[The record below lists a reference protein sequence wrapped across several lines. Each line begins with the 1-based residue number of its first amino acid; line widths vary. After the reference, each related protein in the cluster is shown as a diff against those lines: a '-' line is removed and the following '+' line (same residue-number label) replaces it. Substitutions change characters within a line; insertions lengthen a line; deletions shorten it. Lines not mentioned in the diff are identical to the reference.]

1 MGGPPFSWASAN
13 LIGREMPLF
22 LAPELK
28 SANPSSVVDALCAAP
43 TNRSWKLSRREKM
56 SNHFT
61 GLSLGP
67 PLGDQRL
74 DLCDLYAFQ
83 SPADAAKTVIIL
95 NANPNADA
103 LHPDAIYRLNIDN
116 DGDLLTDI
124 SFSFVFSQPQNGK
137 QSFDVSLAKGEES
150 RSAEA
155 VGKKIVAGAE
165 VSFSA
170 VPNIVKAGDF
180 KFFAGSRSDAF
191 FFDFDGI
198 KNLFDIRG
206 KRNFTEPHVSGK
218 SPWTG
223 VDSNTESNVFSMV
236 VEMPTSELD
245 PKPEAHMW
253 GRCSVRQNG
262 TLIHADRA
270 GHPSVSSF
278 FNTDDTKLEYNAS
291 DPVNDRKRWLDQ
303 FVHLMGHTG
312 NYSREEAI
320 AAIDKERT
328 LPDVL
333 TFNPSK
339 PAKYPNGRV
348 FTDDVIDYRIAF
360 LTKGQ
365 CPPTGLKPH
374 SDILKDFP
382 FIGTPHRKKS

>member
-1 MGGPPFSWASAN
+1 
-13 LIGREMPLF
+13 
-22 LAPELK
+22 
-28 SANPSSVVDALCAAP
+28 
-43 TNRSWKLSRREKM
+43 M

-83 SPADAAKTVIIL
+83 SPTDASRTVIIL

-116 DGDLLTDI
+116 DGDLLTDVAL
-124 SFSFVFSQPQNGK
+124 SYVFSKPQNGK
-137 QSFDVSLAKGEES
+137 QTFNVFLAKGAES
-150 RSAEA
+150 RSVEA
-155 VGKKIVAGAE
+155 TGKKIVADAE
-165 VSFSA
+165 VSFGRT
-170 VPNIVKAGDF
+170 PNLVKAGDYT
-180 KFFAGSRSDAF
+180 FFAGSRSDAF

-206 KRNFTEPHVSGK
+206 KRNFTEPHLSGK

-223 VDSNTESNVFSMV
+223 VDSNTEGNVFSMV
-236 VEMPTSELD
+236 VELPTSELA
-245 PKPEAHMW
+245 PKPELHIW
-253 GRCSVRQNG
+253 GRCSVRQDG
-262 TLIHADRA
+262 KLIHADRA

-291 DPVNDRKRWLDQ
+291 EPVNDRGRWLEQ

-320 AAIDKERT
+320 AEIDKERT

-333 TFNPSK
+333 NFDPSK
-339 PAKYPNGRV
+339 PANYPNGRV
-348 FTDDVIDYRIAF
+348 FTDDVIDYRLAF
-360 LTKGQ
+360 LTKGE
-365 CPPTGLKPH
+365 CPSSGLKPH
-374 SDILKDFP
+374 TDILKEFP
-382 FIGTPHRKKS
+382 YLGAPHQKKN